1 LNVFKLSNK
10 WFLSID
16 NHASALVDNRFLF
29 VLQIRWEHVLQY
41 SKDITSLLAGPK
53 LAPNPIIEDPNE
65 IVKVLFLNPLADC
78 VELCGDLFCET

>member
-1 LNVFKLSNK
+1 V
-10 WFLSID
+10 WF
-16 NHASALVDNRFLF
+16 HVTVLVDNRFLF